1 MVERFYERV
10 LKDEELAAFFEGT
23 AMDGLRRMLT
33 MFVCAAL
40 DGPIEYSG
48 RPLGHAH
55 QGKGIKIHHFQ
66 RFVELMMEEVGA
78 LKLSEKDEYE
88 VLGRIAMYADVITG
102 GLVDQVVE
110 LRHVGESSF
119 SGFVEPGDI
128 ARRGKAEPG
137 VVAAG
142 GGGPVDRKVD

>member
-1 MVERFYERV
+1 MSDEIDTGEGGGETLYARVGGDEVVAGVVERFYERV

-55 QGKGIKIHHFQ
+55 QGKGIQIHHFQ
-66 RFVELMMEEVGA
+66 RFVELMMEEFGA
-78 LKLSEKDEYE
+78 LGLSEKDEYD

-102 GLVDQVVE
+102 GQGVD
-110 LRHVGESSF
+110 G
-119 SGFVEPGDI
+119 
-128 ARRGKAEPG
+128 
-137 VVAAG
+137 
-142 GGGPVDRKVD
+142 

>member
-1 MVERFYERV
+1 MAANRVFFPTMKSEGSDGGESLYDRVGGDEAVSGVVERFYGRV
-10 LKDEELAAFFEGT
+10 LEDEELAGFFEGT

-66 RFVELMMEEVGA
+66 RFVELMMEEFGA
-78 LKLSEKDEYE
+78 LGLSEKDEYE
-88 VLGRIAMYADVITG
+88 VLGRIAMYADVVTG
-102 GLVDQVVE
+102 GQGVD
-110 LRHVGESSF
+110 G
-119 SGFVEPGDI
+119 
-128 ARRGKAEPG
+128 
-137 VVAAG
+137 
-142 GGGPVDRKVD
+142 